1 MANSISI
8 LLVDDHIVFRK
19 GVRMLLETAS
29 DISIIGEAG
38 SGEDALSLI
47 DQLHPDVVILDWV
60 MPGMNGL
67 EVLKQLNKKQMDTR
81 VIILSMY
88 ANETYVSSA
97 RKNRASAYIL
107 KDDIVADLVKA
118 IRSATPERFY
128 TSKSL
133 VSRDAS

>member
-29 DISIIGEAG
+29 DLSIVGEAG
-38 SGEDALSLI
+38 NGEDALSMLE
-47 DQLHPDVVILDWV
+47 QLHPDVVVLDWV

-67 EVLKQLNKKQMDTR
+67 EVLKQMNRKHIGTR

-88 ANETYVSSA
+88 ANETYVSNA
-97 RKNRASAYIL
+97 MKNHASGYVL
-107 KDDIVADLVKA
+107 KDDIVADLVNA
-118 IRSATPERFY
+118 VRSATPERFY
-128 TSKSL
+128 TSHSL
-133 VSRDAS
+133 DKHGLS